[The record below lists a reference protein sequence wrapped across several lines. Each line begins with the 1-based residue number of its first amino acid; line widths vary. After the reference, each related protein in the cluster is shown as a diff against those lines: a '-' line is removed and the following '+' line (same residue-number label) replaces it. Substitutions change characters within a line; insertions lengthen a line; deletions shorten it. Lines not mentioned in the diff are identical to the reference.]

1 MANITNPTNIVYR
14 PFMDLEVKQDVK
26 TMLYNAND
34 ILTAWQKKTGKRKDI
49 SDYASNSSTKEY
61 VESLENL
68 NTGNPVIKI
77 SRWKYGWTRM
87 CEHLLIDFVM
97 WLDVEFKHKV
107 IDFVLQWYKHA
118 LTRNTI
124 RDWYKRM
131 SQAIHESWKDN
142 YRDEATMINVL
153 ISWSPANNQRA
164 RREVEKMELA
174 DRLQTMNAGLIK
186 AGMDLESR
194 KNILIKSM

>member
-77 SRWKYGWTRM
+77 SR
-87 CEHLLIDFVM
+87 
-97 WLDVEFKHKV
+97 
-107 IDFVLQWYKHA
+107 
-118 LTRNTI
+118 
-124 RDWYKRM
+124 
-131 SQAIHESWKDN
+131 
-142 YRDEATMINVL
+142 
-153 ISWSPANNQRA
+153 
-164 RREVEKMELA
+164 
-174 DRLQTMNAGLIK
+174 
-186 AGMDLESR
+186 
-194 KNILIKSM
+194 